1 MAGFLT
7 ADEAFANTNRI
18 LKIQPEW
25 LSQILSGTKRIEI
38 RNSKSPHKG
47 WISLA
52 ETGSKRILGRANLIE
67 SHPVTEA
74 ERLQNAAAIEALQ
87 NYKEH
92 WAWVLSDVE
101 VLPAPIPIPDEVAHG
116 CVRWSQRRVGLLGKR
131 NKLLPTAV
139 VKMLMATH
147 VTQRW
152 LPQPQMT
159 RDTPVHA
166 TQQATPKGWIAS
178 DAAGLAAW
186 TATGTSRRRAF
197 LEARYAGRVSGRS
210 VPAKARKSA
219 LLSVRG
225 SGARLSDGRSDQVG

>member
-116 CVRWSQRRVGLLGKR
+116 CVRWVTKERWLAWEKKQTPADSPGEDADGNARHAEMAAAAADDKGHTSARNPTGYTKGLDCQRCGRSRGVDGYWYLTQKGVPRGTLCRPCEWSKRSGKSPEKCPALRKRQRR
-131 NKLLPTAV
+131 
-139 VKMLMATH
+139 
-147 VTQRW
+147 
-152 LPQPQMT
+152 
-159 RDTPVHA
+159 
-166 TQQATPKGWIAS
+166 
-178 DAAGLAAW
+178 
-186 TATGTSRRRAF
+186 TS
-197 LEARYAGRVSGRS
+197 E
-210 VPAKARKSA
+210 
-219 LLSVRG
+219 
-225 SGARLSDGRSDQVG
+225 